1 MTEIEKRSGSLGVET
16 RADDSKRVLT
26 GYAVIWNS
34 NTTIGDYFVERIAP
48 GAFSGSIGGDI
59 LALLHHD
66 SGRVLG
72 RTKSNT
78 LRLKEDTRGLH
89 VEIDVPNTTDG
100 NDLWEL
106 VERGDITGMSFGM
119 RVTKQEWDD
128 TGAIPHRTILEAE
141 LFEVTATPTPAIR
154 DPGRTIGQ
162 RLPYAEAIDGSTPS
176 LFKTYASTLTVF
188 FDPSR
193 AIYSILSTSVTGPT
207 DRRDMSEKA
216 SQDASIFC
224 PATTIPQ
231 YFSTKSDAA
240 VMSDR
245 M

>member
-1 MTEIEKRSGSLGVET
+1 MTEIENRSGSLGVET

-106 VERGDITGMSFGM
+106 VERGDISGMSFGM

-128 TGAIPHRTILEAE
+128 TGAIPHRTILEAD
-141 LFEVTATPTPAIR
+141 LFEVTATPTPAYEDTQLAKR
-154 DPGRTIGQ
+154 SLDAWR
-162 RLPYAEAIDGSTPS
+162 AEADATM
-176 LFKTYASTLTVF
+176 A
-188 FDPSR
+188 R
-193 AIYSILSTSVTGPT
+193 
-207 DRRDMSEKA
+207 RRDENRTAAARRIAEKRA
-216 SQDASIFC
+216 SFEQRIRGIA
-224 PATTIPQ
+224 
-231 YFSTKSDAA
+231 
-240 VMSDR
+240 
-245 M
+245 